1 LSVLEVKNQRGMKI
15 SLIASPYDSGYHK
28 KRLALGTL
36 ALKDSLG
43 KHLGKNNHEF
53 SEHEL
58 ILPANPFPTEV
69 TESFAVNRA
78 LSAIVGETK
87 ARGEFPIV
95 LAGNCNTAVGTLGGL
110 AEENGVIWFDCHGDF
125 NTPET
130 TIGGFLDGMALAM
143 VTGRCWKSLTE
154 GVHGF
159 SPVTDDKIVLIGAR
173 DFDPEERKNL
183 AHSAIQLITPAMLK
197 DSVANLDDHF
207 PSLPAIYLHIDL
219 DVIDPKYVMVNSYST
234 PGGLLPE
241 DLYNVI
247 TFIKKQYIIAAMAF
261 TAYDPSLD
269 PDKKIKSVV
278 NTVTDIVTGVF

>member
-1 LSVLEVKNQRGMKI
+1 MKI
-15 SLIASPYDSGYHK
+15 SIIVSPYDSGYHK

-36 ALKDSLG
+36 VLNDSLR
-43 KHLGKNNHEF
+43 KHLGKRNHEF
-53 SEHEL
+53 SEHEVS
-58 ILPANPFPTEV
+58 LPANPFPTEA
-69 TESFAVNRA
+69 TESFAVNRT
-78 LSAIVGETK
+78 LSAMVGEAK

-95 LAGNCNTAVGTLGGL
+95 LAGNCNTAVGTLAGL
-110 AEENGVIWFDCHGDF
+110 GEGNGVIWFDCHGDF

-130 TIGGFLDGMALAM
+130 TLGGFLDGMALSM

-197 DSVANLDDHF
+197 DSLANPGDHF
-207 PSLPAIYLHIDL
+207 PSQPSIYLHIDL

-241 DLYNVI
+241 DLYDMI
-247 TFIKKQYIIAAMAF
+247 TFIKKQYAIAAMAF
-261 TAYDPSLD
+261 AAYDPALD
-269 PDKKIKSVV
+269 PDKKIESVV
-278 NTVTDIVTGVF
+278 NTVTDIVTGYF

>member
-1 LSVLEVKNQRGMKI
+1 MKMSI
-15 SLIASPYDSGYHK
+15 IASPYDSGYHN

-36 ALKDSLG
+36 VLKDGLR
-43 KHLGKNNHEF
+43 KHLGKSNHEF
-53 SEHEL
+53 RECEL
-58 ILPANPFPTEV
+58 SLPANPFPTEV

-78 LSAIVGETK
+78 LSAMVSEAK
-87 ARGEFPIV
+87 AQGEFPII

-110 AEENGVIWFDCHGDF
+110 QQENGVIWFDCHGDF

-130 TIGGFLDGMALAM
+130 TVGGFLDGMALSM

-154 GVHGF
+154 GVNGF

-173 DFDPEERKNL
+173 DFDQEERKNL

-197 DSVANLDDHF
+197 DSSENLGDRF
-207 PSLPAIYLHIDL
+207 PPLLSIYLHIDL

-247 TFIKKQYIIAAMAF
+247 TFITKQYSIAALAF

-269 PDKKIKSVV
+269 PEKKIARVV
-278 NTVTDIVTGVF
+278 NTITDIVIGTF